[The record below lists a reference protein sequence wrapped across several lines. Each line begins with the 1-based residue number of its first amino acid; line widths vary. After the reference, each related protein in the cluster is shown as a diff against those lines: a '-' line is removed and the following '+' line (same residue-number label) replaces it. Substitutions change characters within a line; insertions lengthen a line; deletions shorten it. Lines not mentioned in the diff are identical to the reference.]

1 MTYLLLIAIVVVL
14 LIIYAIIS
22 TRSSIHLY
30 YIIPVSL
37 ACAIGLYTF
46 YGSILGYPTTRYL
59 QSKFVLLSYANSDDR
74 LFMWVIHD
82 NDTEPRAYSV
92 PYTEEQH
99 AQLEAAMQKARNG
112 VWVEGNFNQTSED
125 DEGIGDLG
133 DQSGGLGTNKSQGG
147 DMFELYD
154 IDSTR
159 LLPPKNDKPN

>member
-1 MTYLLLIAIVVVL
+1 MTYF
-14 LIIYAIIS
+14 LIISIAVALLVIYAVIS
-22 TRSSIHLY
+22 TSGSIHHY
-30 YIIPVSL
+30 YIIPMAL
-37 ACAIGLYTF
+37 ACSIGFYTF
-46 YGSILGYPTTRYL
+46 YNSILGYPTTRYAL
-59 QSKFVLLSYANSDDR
+59 EKFILLSYANSDDR

-82 NDTEPRAYSV
+82 NDTEPRAYSL

-159 LLPPKNDKPN
+159 LLPPKQERPN